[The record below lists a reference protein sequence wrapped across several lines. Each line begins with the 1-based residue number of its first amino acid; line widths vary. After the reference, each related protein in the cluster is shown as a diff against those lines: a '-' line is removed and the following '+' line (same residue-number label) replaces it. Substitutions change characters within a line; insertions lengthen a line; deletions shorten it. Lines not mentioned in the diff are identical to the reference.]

1 MEYCVMKAE
10 IHPTYFSEAK
20 VSCVC
25 GNSFITGSVQK
36 EINVDICSACHPF
49 FSGKQK
55 MVDTEG
61 RVEKFKRKYASFYD
75 KKK

>member
-10 IHPTYFSEAK
+10 IHPTYYTEAK

-25 GNSFITGSVQK
+25 GNTFTTGSVLK

-55 MVDTEG
+55 LVDTEG
-61 RVEKFKRKYASFYD
+61 RVEKFKKKYASFYD

>member
-1 MEYCVMKAE
+1 MKAE
-10 IHPTYFSEAK
+10 IHPNYTKEAK

-25 GNSFITGSVQK
+25 GNTFTTGSILK
-36 EINVDICSACHPF
+36 EISVDICSVCHPF

-61 RVEKFKRKYASFYD
+61 RVEKFKKKYASFYD
-75 KKK
+75 KKKA